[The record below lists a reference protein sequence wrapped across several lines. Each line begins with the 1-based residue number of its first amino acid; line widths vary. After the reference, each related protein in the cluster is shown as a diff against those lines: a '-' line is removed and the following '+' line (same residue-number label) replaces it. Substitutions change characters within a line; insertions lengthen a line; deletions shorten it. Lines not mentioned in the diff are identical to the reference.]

1 MLDAVQIA
9 ARLRELSVSH
19 PSAGL
24 AELACHVLALAVPD
38 RGERALLAG
47 TDQLARSIALLRREV
62 AAIPPDDNA
71 GRHVAG
77 IVATLQAIEA
87 SAAALRGTPRPPP
100 PAALPDGPQR
110 PARATGQADA
120 DRLLAA
126 F

>member
-1 MLDAVQIA
+1 MLDAVRIA
-9 ARLRELSVSH
+9 ARLRELSVPH

-38 RGERALLAG
+38 RGERALRDG
-47 TDQLARSIALLRREV
+47 IDQLARSVALLRREV
-62 AAIPPDDNA
+62 AALPPDDTA
-71 GRHVAG
+71 VRHVAG

-87 SAAALRGTPRPPP
+87 TAAGLRAP
-100 PAALPDGPQR
+100 PAAPDGPQR